1 MPLDMLPAFFLI
13 AAMADWVPMRW
24 TSSEPGSLKLLEQ
37 TPVNCLLMERKAWS
51 GAFAAQAAK
60 QGIMVLGVLHP
71 RDDAKVAIQAA
82 KEQGLGGVVLEGEFA
97 LADADRARQ
106 SALEQQM
113 AFLALPLRSGIRFG
127 GEIAGTV
134 QGLWPG
140 IRPVDEKDQTHAAPS
155 GGPWI
160 DTNGGFLR
168 FARAMHPG
176 AFWMANL
183 PPENQVLPVDR
194 YLQAISDAAMLGA
207 RWVVALDSN
216 LSARLMA
223 SDAGAV
229 KDWKRICAYLR
240 FYEERKQWRDLPPY
254 AHMAVVQDAASG
266 ALLSGSVLDMVGVKH
281 TPVRPIPASSLSAEV
296 LHASRM
302 ALNLDPA
309 GLSEAQKETL
319 RAFTRSGGTV
329 LNGPPGWK
337 MPATSKNGLTV
348 DKEEV
353 EKLDQIWK
361 ELNTMIG
368 RQNLGVRLFNVSS
381 MLSYFQVSADGKRA
395 VLHLVNYSGYP
406 IENVTAHVLGKYK
419 RAAIEFPESPRK
431 QLETY
436 DVDEGLATGIDLD
449 TVPVASIVVLEK
461 E

>member
-1 MPLDMLPAFFLI
+1 MLPALFLI
-13 AAMADWVPMRW
+13 AAMTDWVPMRW
-24 TSSEPGSLKLLEQ
+24 PTSEPDSLRLLEQ
-37 TPVNCLLMERKAWS
+37 TPVNCLLMERKTWS
-51 GAFAAQAAK
+51 SAFVSKAQG
-60 QGIMVLGVLHP
+60 QGITVLGVLP
-71 RDDAKVAIQAA
+71 PGSDVKVAMQAA
-82 KEQGLGGVVLEGEFA
+82 REQGLGGVVLEGDFPPVE
-97 LADADRARQ
+97 ADSARQ
-106 SALEQQM
+106 LAQQQQL
-113 AFLALPLRSGIRFG
+113 AFIALPPRAGIRFQD
-127 GEIAGTV
+127 EITGTV

-140 IRPVDEKDQTHAAPS
+140 IRPVDENDKTHAAPS

-168 FARAMHPG
+168 FARAMHKG
-176 AFWMANL
+176 TFWMANR

-216 LSARLMA
+216 FAARLLA
-223 SDAGAV
+223 SDGGAL

-240 FYEERKQWRDLPPY
+240 FYEERKEWRRLPAY

-266 ALLSGSVLDMVGVKH
+266 ALLSGSVLDMIGVKH
-281 TPVRPIPASSLSAEV
+281 TPVRPVPASLLSDEA
-296 LHASRM
+296 LRPARM
-302 ALNLDPA
+302 AVNLDPA
-309 GLSEAQKETL
+309 GLTDAQKEIL
-319 RAFTRSGGTV
+319 KAFTRSGGTV

-337 MPATSKNGLTV
+337 MPATSKDGLTV

-361 ELNTMIG
+361 ELNTLIG

-381 MLSYFQVSADGKRA
+381 MLSYFQVSGDGNRA

-406 IENVTAHVLGKYK
+406 IENVTAHVLGRYK
-419 RAAIEFPESPRK
+419 RAYIEFPEAPRK
-431 QLETY
+431 RVETY
-436 DVDEGLATGIDLD
+436 DVDEGVATGIDLD
-449 TVPVASIVVLEK
+449 TVPTAAIVILEK